1 MFPILLD
8 YQPLFTEFELF
19 VEAIDNKH
27 ELALSGHQQFPVI
40 FVSFPCC
47 VFLLQDPL
55 SLFFFRH
62 STYFLPGS
70 VCIAFLQEKRSF
82 CWIPPSRING
92 KSKVLICWLT

>member
-47 VFLLQDPL
+47 VFLLIDPL
-55 SLFFFRH
+55 FYVSFYTLNLFSSRECMHYFFARE
-62 STYFLPGS
+62 
-70 VCIAFLQEKRSF
+70 AF
-82 CWIPPSRING
+82 
-92 KSKVLICWLT
+92 VLLDTV

>member
-40 FVSFPCC
+40 FYSFPCC
-47 VFLLQDPL
+47 VFRFVDPL
-55 SLFFFRH
+55 FYISFYTLNLFSPREYMHYFFAREV
-62 STYFLPGS
+62 F
-70 VCIAFLQEKRSF
+70 
-82 CWIPPSRING
+82 
-92 KSKVLICWLT
+92 VLLDTV